1 MYGFMIC
8 LVIIIIIG
16 ILIVRRNNK
25 IIENEEKK
33 IKEIEE
39 SSQNISIKF
48 KAEGDSIEDEYTN
61 WDENEDDEEDGVS
74 KYSYFA
80 RKHMMTN
87 AEERCFRIVEEA
99 ILQNANMDMKKA
111 GFVFVIR
118 GMIIMEI
125 MIIVMRH

>member
-61 WDENEDDEEDGVS
+61 WDENEDDEED
-74 KYSYFA
+74 
-80 RKHMMTN
+80 
-87 AEERCFRIVEEA
+87 IVEEFG
-99 ILQNANMDMKKA
+99 ISMGGDIPPKNRDLEEMIEDFKKYIDA
-111 GFVFVIR
+111 
-118 GMIIMEI
+118 EW
-125 MIIVMRH
+125 